1 VAARSAVSRRGLGA
15 ILVTRGL
22 LSADQLRLSF
32 EQQSVSGQRLGEI
45 VVEQG
50 WVSPLDLALALSE
63 QHNLPFLDILDE
75 AIDEEVA
82 ALLPEHLAQRYR
94 ALPVRVVDERTVLV
108 AVSDPAD
115 VQSLDGLRLA
125 LKRKIELAVADERD
139 LGVAQRRTYRS
150 GGDLG
155 EAQDA
160 VSKGKDDRE
169 DIVVG
174 AAGGVPAVKHVHS
187 ALEHCIAEGASDIHF
202 EPEADRVVV
211 RARVDGMMREMATIP
226 KRLQSEV
233 TTRLKIMASLDI
245 AERRAPQDGR
255 MFVKVGMDPVDLR
268 VAVLPTTHGEQV
280 VVRVLQRTARAV
292 GLAELGM
299 HPVAQAA
306 LVQAL
311 SQPHGAIVACGPTGS
326 GKTTTLYSALELL
339 NDPTRALMTI
349 EDPVEYA
356 VPGVAQIEVR
366 PRSGLTFAQ
375 GLRTLLR
382 SDPDVLLIGEIRD
395 DETARIAIQA
405 AMTGHLVLTSL
416 HTHGAT
422 SAIERLKDMG
432 VEPSLLS
439 ASLNCIVAQ
448 RLARRLCLECRQ
460 PYTPSAEDMEE
471 LEMEGELVPTL
482 YEATGCARCGRTGY
496 RGRVALYEVL
506 PVRERVRSLVRA
518 TTDEIAAAAKQE
530 GMRTLKQEGHR
541 LAVEGVTSLSE
552 VRRVT
557 GGQLS

>member
-1 VAARSAVSRRGLGA
+1 MAARSAVSRRGLGA

-75 AIDEEVA
+75 EIDEEVA

-150 GGDLG
+150 GVDLG

-160 VSKGKDDRE
+160 VPKGKDDRE

-280 VVRVLQRTARAV
+280 VVRVLQTDGARRR
-292 GLAELGM
+292 
-299 HPVAQAA
+299 PC
-306 LVQAL
+306 
-311 SQPHGAIVACGPTGS
+311 GARHAPS
-326 GKTTTLYSALELL
+326 
-339 NDPTRALMTI
+339 R
-349 EDPVEYA
+349 
-356 VPGVAQIEVR
+356 PGGVR
-366 PRSGLTFAQ
+366 PGHLAAA
-375 GLRTLLR
+375 R
-382 SDPDVLLIGEIRD
+382 SDR
-395 DETARIAIQA
+395 
-405 AMTGHLVLTSL
+405 
-416 HTHGAT
+416 
-422 SAIERLKDMG
+422 
-432 VEPSLLS
+432 
-439 ASLNCIVAQ
+439 
-448 RLARRLCLECRQ
+448 
-460 PYTPSAEDMEE
+460 
-471 LEMEGELVPTL
+471 
-482 YEATGCARCGRTGY
+482 
-496 RGRVALYEVL
+496 
-506 PVRERVRSLVRA
+506 RVRSDRERQDDDPVQRPRA
-518 TTDEIAAAAKQE
+518 PQ
-530 GMRTLKQEGHR
+530 
-541 LAVEGVTSLSE
+541 
-552 VRRVT
+552 
-557 GGQLS
+557 